1 MCIYVFAHSA
11 AGCMYKNACRLP
23 VNLPEISR
31 VSDMAQFVLWH
42 TGRTTSQP
50 KNCLLGIASFLQL
63 HFFFCKKNSFGA

>member
-31 VSDMAQFVLWH
+31 VSDVAQFVLWP
-42 TGRTTSQP
+42 TKPARQ
-50 KNCLLGIASFLQL
+50 KER
-63 HFFFCKKNSFGA
+63 KKKRVGKRNEVIRRKR